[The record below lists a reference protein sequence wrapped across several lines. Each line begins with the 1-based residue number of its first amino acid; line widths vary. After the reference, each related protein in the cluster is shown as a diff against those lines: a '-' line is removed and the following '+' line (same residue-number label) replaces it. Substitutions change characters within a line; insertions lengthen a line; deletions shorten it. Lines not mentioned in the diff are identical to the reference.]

1 MLAHLG
7 LSATAVL
14 LSFLLR
20 NTITPAPTPPLLC
33 HVQIQVL
40 VEAIAPLCWTAN

>member
-1 MLAHLG
+1 MRAQLG
-7 LSATAVL
+7 LSAMAAL

-20 NTITPAPTPPLLC
+20 NTITPAPIPPILC

-40 VEAIAPLCWTAN
+40 VEATAPNC